1 MCPGSSGVEQ
11 WTENPRVGG
20 SNPPPGTIFS
30 KNQTN
35 FYYLNRRE
43 NVLYNLSLCGTPSTV
58 KRAEG
63 YVVVSAK
70 TLLKDVFGFK
80 KFRPG
85 QREIIDAVACGEN
98 VLAIMPT
105 GGGKSLCFQLPALL
119 NDGLT
124 IVISPLIA
132 LMRDQ
137 VRGLQ
142 AVGVVAAAITS
153 GNTQEEVDKVFSQII
168 SGDLK
173 LLYLTPERLV
183 SRKIHNILNRADVTS
198 IAVDEAHCVSQWGHD
213 FRPDYLRIGE
223 LRRTLRV
230 PLSAFTATADKE
242 TQQDILERLFD
253 GAASKVFLRGFDR
266 PNIYLS
272 FMPKD
277 NPRRQI
283 MDFVHQ
289 RKGQS
294 GIIYCGTRAK
304 TETLARALEEAGH
317 SACSYHGG
325 MDADRRRVVESR
337 FNLEDGLIVVATVA
351 FGMGVDK
358 PDVRWVVHADL
369 PKSIENYY
377 QEIGRAGRDGGQ
389 AETLTLYGADD
400 IRFRRSQIDEG
411 LAPDGRKSADHGR
424 LNALL
429 GLAEALECRRLNLL
443 EYFGEKNIKCGNC
456 DLCGNSPETF
466 DGTEPV
472 RKALSA
478 ILRSDQYFGAG
489 HIIDILLG
497 NLTDKVTYN
506 RHQNLTTFGVGKD
519 LSRVKWKAVFRQ
531 MMGHDLIRPDVG
543 RYGALRMTK
552 RALPI
557 LRGEQSITLRLD
569 TINSAKRNYAVK
581 ALVGDDDAPMLSALK
596 AKRRALAE
604 TAGVPAYIIFTDKTL
619 IDMAQRRPLNLDAM
633 SRINGVGAK
642 KLENFGNIFL
652 AVINGEV
659 DHMHPRRQK
668 LAGAKEGELYDL
680 LLAVQSKLVRGSIG
694 VDKPLSCSASV
705 LSKIAR
711 LKPRSLNEMAKI
723 IGPQKADRFGA
734 AFLDVLNDVS

>member
-1 MCPGSSGVEQ
+1 MYEP
-11 WTENPRVGG
+11 
-20 SNPPPGTIFS
+20 
-30 KNQTN
+30 
-35 FYYLNRRE
+35 
-43 NVLYNLSLCGTPSTV
+43 SLCGTHSTID
-58 KRAEG
+58 KAEG
-63 YVVVSAK
+63 YVVVNAK
-70 TLLKDVFGFK
+70 TLLRDVFGFK

-85 QREIIDAVACGEN
+85 QSEIIDAVACGEN

-124 IVISPLIA
+124 VVISPLIA

-137 VRGLQ
+137 VRGLK
-142 AVGVVAAAITS
+142 AVGVTAGAITS
-153 GNTQEEVDKVFSQII
+153 GNTKEELDQVFSQII

-173 LLYLTPERLV
+173 LLYLAPERLV
-183 SRKIHNILNRADVTS
+183 SRKIQNVLSSANVTS

-213 FRPDYLRIGE
+213 FRPDYLGIGE
-223 LRRTLRV
+223 LRRTLCV

-242 TQQDILERLFD
+242 TQQEIMERLFE
-253 GAASKVFLRGFDR
+253 GAAPKVFLRGFDR

-283 MDFVHQ
+283 MDFVHP

-304 TETLARALEEAGH
+304 TETLAKALEEAGH

-325 MDADRRRVVESR
+325 MAADRRRVVESR
-337 FNLEDGLIVVATVA
+337 FTLEDGLIVVATVA

-377 QEIGRAGRDGGQ
+377 QEIGRAGRDGEQ

-400 IRFRRSQIDEG
+400 IRFRRNQIDEG

-429 GLAEALECRRLNLL
+429 GLAEAFKCRRLNLL

-456 DLCGNSPETF
+456 DVCDNPPETF

-478 ILRSDQYFGAG
+478 VLRSDQYFGAG
-489 HIIDILLG
+489 HVIDILLG
-497 NLTDKVTYN
+497 NLTDKVAN
-506 RHQNLTTFGVGKD
+506 HSHQNLTTFGVGKE
-519 LSRVKWKAVFRQ
+519 LSRVKWKAVLRQ
-531 MMGHDLIRPDVG
+531 MMGNDLIRPDVE

-552 RALPI
+552 KALPI

-569 TINSAKRNYAVK
+569 TFNSAKRNHTIK
-581 ALVGDDDAPMLSALK
+581 ALVSDDDAPVLSALK

-604 TAGVPAYIIFTDKTL
+604 NAGVPAYIIFTDKTL
-619 IDMAQRRPLNLDAM
+619 VEMAQRRPLNLDEM
-633 SRINGVGAK
+633 SQINGVGTK
-642 KLENFGNIFL
+642 KLEKFGTIFL

-659 DHMHPRRQK
+659 DHMHPLRQK

-680 LLAVQSKLVRGSIG
+680 LLAVQSDLTRGSLG
-694 VDKPLSCSASV
+694 VDKPLSCSTSL
-705 LSKIAR
+705 LSKIAK
-711 LKPRSLNEMAKI
+711 LKPRSLDEMAKI
-723 IGPQKADRFGA
+723 IGPKKTDRFGA
-734 AFLDVLNDVS
+734 AFLDVLKNAT